1 MSTSPKKTRLDA
13 VVVRPT
19 RMSDLPVIIDMGRR
33 LYPDDEPWR
42 REHLASHLEVF
53 PEGQLVAEDGRDGR
67 VLGMASSLIV
77 NWDDYEFTANWH
89 HFTDRGYFTNHDP
102 EHGRT
107 LYGADIM
114 VAPDAQGMG
123 VGKKIYA
130 ARRDLCRRL
139 RLARIRAGARLRGYH
154 RHAAEM
160 SAEDYVVEV
169 IHGRLADPTLTFQLK
184 QGFRVLAVIRGYLPD
199 DPESRGHAAV
209 IEWINHQVAQPRDY
223 RRRDPRFARRRS
235 RLSSSDPT
243 PNPPNRE

>member
-1 MSTSPKKTRLDA
+1 MSTRKIDRRMDA

-19 RMSDLPVIIDMGRR
+19 RMSDLPAIIDMGSQ
-33 LYPDDEPWR
+33 LYPGGEPWR

-53 PEGQLVAEDGRDGR
+53 PEGQLVAENTRDGR

-77 NWDDYEFTANWH
+77 NWDDYDFTGNWR

-123 VGKKIYA
+123 VGKKLYA
-130 ARRDLCRRL
+130 ARRELCRRL
-139 RLARIRAGARLRGYH
+139 GLARIRAGSRLRGYH
-154 RHAAEM
+154 RVAAEM
-160 SAEDYVVEV
+160 SAEDYVVKV
-169 IHGRLADPTLTFQLK
+169 IHGELTDPTLTFQLK
-184 QGFRVLAVIRGYLPD
+184 QGFRVLAVIKGYLPD
-199 DPESRGHAAV
+199 DPESHGHAAV

-223 RRRDPRFARRRS
+223 RRRDPRFGRHRKPRIP
-235 RLSSSDPT
+235 SSDPPQT
-243 PNPPNRE
+243 SHNT